1 MSITEILHSF
11 AGDEQ
16 VKAVIILIVA
26 DLILGI
32 IAAVVNPAQQFH
44 LNYVGN
50 FLRNDVLGKVVPW
63 FALYALG
70 KTSGSAV
77 LGVDFSTIADGAFVV
92 VAAALVG
99 SLLGSLGDMGL
110 PIPAELGGHVSLQ
123 KPPPETPA
131 AQ

>member
-1 MSITEILHSF
+1 MNITEILHSF

-26 DLILGI
+26 DIILGI
-32 IAAVVNPAQQFH
+32 IAAVVDSGQHFSLTYIA
-44 LNYVGN
+44 N

-70 KTSGSAV
+70 KTSGSTI
-77 LGVDFSTIADGAFVV
+77 LGVDFSTIADGAFVLV
-92 VAAALVG
+92 SAALVG
-99 SLLGSLGDMGL
+99 SLLSSLGDLGL
-110 PIPAELGGHVSLQ
+110 PIPAELGGRVTA
-123 KPPPETPA
+123 KITPA